1 MNNFIN
7 PSHILLA
14 IYSPQLLAKLQQ
26 FSELGAAITLLPFPR
41 ECGGGNNRKMS
52 NRISFSLGLPRCPPC
67 TSLRLRFGPRFPSVQ
82 AMQKLICM
90 WNKAWQ
96 LAPNERTID
105 RRQSVER
112 MIIWIY
118 GRARSGNKCFI
129 DSINSNGSGGNCIPL
144 LGPISRSWLNSSS
157 CASGCRQVLFIS
169 VRV

>member
-26 FSELGAAITLLPFPR
+26 LSELGAAITLLPFPR

-67 TSLRLRFGPRFPSVQ
+67 TSLRLRFGPRFPCERCKSSF
-82 AMQKLICM
+82 ACEIKPGSL
-90 WNKAWQ
+90 
-96 LAPNERTID
+96 LNERTTTD

-118 GRARSGNKCFI
+118 GRDRSGNKCFI

-144 LGPISRSWLNSSS
+144 LGPISRSWLNSSEL
-157 CASGCRQVLFIS
+157 C
-169 VRV
+169 